1 MTSLRSLKYALP
13 ALVGSALMA
22 LPAFAQDATTAP
34 AAPPAPTLN
43 SGDTAWMLVSSA
55 LVLMMIV
62 PGLGLFYGGLVRTK
76 NMLSILMQV
85 LIVASVVMVAWVFYG
100 YSLAFSDG
108 GPVFGGFSKAF
119 LAGITKD
126 TLSGTIPEY
135 VFVCFQMTFAAITP
149 ALIVGAFAERMK
161 FSAVVLFCLLWVTF
175 VYMPV
180 AHSVWQ
186 STGWLFK
193 LGAFDFAGGTVVH
206 INAGVA
212 GLVGCLMIGKR
223 AGFGKEQ
230 MPPHSLTL
238 SMVGAGM
245 LWVGWFGF
253 NAGSALSAGASAG
266 LAMMTT
272 FVATAGAI
280 LGWSVIEWIARGK
293 PSMLGAVS
301 GAVAGLVAVTPAAG
315 FVGPVGAIVLGFCTS
330 IVCFFFVS
338 TVKNAF
344 GYDDSLDVFGVHG
357 IGGIIGA
364 LATGVLASTSFGG
377 VGYAEGVTMGGQL
390 WVQIQ
395 AVAFTVAMTGIGSAI
410 LFKIVDLIVGL
421 RVNPTTESEGLDI
434 VEHGERAYH
443 S

>member
-1 MTSLRSLKYALP
+1 MTSLRSLKLAVSALLGAGLLAGP
-13 ALVGSALMA
+13 AL
-22 LPAFAQDATTAP
+22 AQTAT
-34 AAPPAPTLN
+34 PPPTLN
-43 SGDTAWMLVSSA
+43 SGDTAWMLVSCA
-55 LVLMMIV
+55 LVLMMIA
-62 PGLGLFYGGLVRTK
+62 PGLGLFYGGLVRAK

-85 LIVASVVMVAWVFYG
+85 LIVASVVMVIWVFYG
-100 YSLAFSDG
+100 YTLAFSDG
-108 GPVFGGFSKAF
+108 GPLFGGFSKAF

-175 VYMPV
+175 IYIPV

-223 AGFGKEQ
+223 TGFGKEQ

-238 SMVGAGM
+238 SWVGAGM

-280 LGWSVIEWIARGK
+280 LGWSLIEWLTHGK
-293 PSMLGAVS
+293 PSMLGAIS

-315 FVGPVGAIVLGFCTS
+315 FVGPAGAIALGFIAG
-330 IVCFFFVS
+330 IVCFFFVT

-357 IGGIIGA
+357 IGGILGA
-364 LATGVLASTSFGG
+364 LGTGVLASPSLGG
-377 VGYAEGVTMGGQL
+377 VGYADGVTMASQL
-390 WVQIQ
+390 WVQVE
-395 AVAFTVAMTGIGSAI
+395 AVAFTIVMTGVGSAI
-410 LFKIVDLIVGL
+410 LFKIIDLVVGL
-421 RVNPTTESEGLDI
+421 RVDRQTEAEGLDI

>member
-1 MTSLRSLKYALP
+1 
-13 ALVGSALMA
+13 
-22 LPAFAQDATTAP
+22 
-34 AAPPAPTLN
+34 
-43 SGDTAWMLVSSA
+43 
-55 LVLMMIV
+55 
-62 PGLGLFYGGLVRTK
+62 
-76 NMLSILMQV
+76 
-85 LIVASVVMVAWVFYG
+85 
-100 YSLAFSDG
+100 
-108 GPVFGGFSKAF
+108 
-119 LAGITKD
+119 
-126 TLSGTIPEY
+126 
-135 VFVCFQMTFAAITP
+135 
-149 ALIVGAFAERMK
+149 
-161 FSAVVLFCLLWVTF
+161 
-175 VYMPV
+175 
-180 AHSVWQ
+180 
-186 STGWLFK
+186 
-193 LGAFDFAGGTVVH
+193 
-206 INAGVA
+206 
-212 GLVGCLMIGKR
+212 
-223 AGFGKEQ
+223 
-230 MPPHSLTL
+230 
-238 SMVGAGM
+238 M

-330 IVCFFFVS
+330 IVCFFFVT

-390 WVQIQ
+390 WVQVQ

>member
-1 MTSLRSLKYALP
+1 MTSLRFLKSAFMALMGAGLLAGP
-13 ALVGSALMA
+13 AL
-22 LPAFAQDATTAP
+22 AQT
-34 AAPPAPTLN
+34 AAPPPTLN
-43 SGDTAWMLVSSA
+43 SGDTAWMLVSCA
-55 LVLMMIV
+55 LVLMMIA
-62 PGLGLFYGGLVRTK
+62 PGLGLFYGGLVRAK

-85 LIVASVVMVAWVFYG
+85 LIVASVVMVIWVFYG
-100 YSLAFSDG
+100 YTLAFSDG
-108 GPVFGGFSKAF
+108 GPLFGGFSKAF

-175 VYMPV
+175 IYIPV

-223 AGFGKEQ
+223 TGFGKEQ

-238 SMVGAGM
+238 SWVGAGM

-280 LGWSVIEWIARGK
+280 LGWSLVEWFTHGK

-315 FVGPVGAIVLGFCTS
+315 FVGPAGAIALGFIAG
-330 IVCFFFVS
+330 IVCFFFVT

-357 IGGIIGA
+357 IGGILGA
-364 LATGVLASTSFGG
+364 LGTGVLASPSLGG
-377 VGYAEGVTMGGQL
+377 VGYADGVTMGAQL
-390 WVQIQ
+390 WVQIE
-395 AVAFTVAMTGIGSAI
+395 AVAFTIVMTGVGSAI
-410 LFKIVDLIVGL
+410 LFKLVDLVVGL
-421 RVNPTTESEGLDI
+421 RVDRQTEAEGLDI